1 MARQYTELQEE
12 MDSVLGNLKEETTV
26 LGKIKKQLKT
36 VSKSIHAATF
46 EMTKSCWEL
55 LK

>member
-36 VSKSIHAATF
+36 VSKSTPKGSK
-46 EMTKSCWEL
+46 KSML
-55 LK
+55 QIP